1 MSYSLG
7 HWQFQLVQTNILI
20 SKQRLKVRNN
30 DTKSMNERT
39 SLPMQEAQ
47 EMRVPSLGWEDS
59 PEKGNG
65 YPLQYSCMGNPMD
78 RGAWRAIVHGIT
90 KNRTQLSDWSC
101 VQFTSSPYSKF
112 VYLPKTV
119 ILIPGLPWWLS
130 GKEPTCQCRRHRF
143 NPWSGKTLHAKGQ
156 LRLCATTIEPVFQS
170 AGAATTKAYIL
181 YSLCFARREATT
193 VTSPCTAT
201 RVVPTRLN

>member
-1 MSYSLG
+1 MKLGINAYSQASCGLP
-7 HWQFQLVQTNILI
+7 WCLS
-20 SKQRLKVRNN
+20 SKASTCNAGVTGSIPGLRRFPGERN
-30 DTKSMNERT
+30 
-39 SLPMQEAQ
+39 
-47 EMRVPSLGWEDS
+47 
-59 PEKGNG
+59 GN
-65 YPLQYSCMGNPMD
+65 PLQYSCMGNPMD